1 MFDRLKSSWALLKA
15 SAAVL
20 RADKH
25 LIVFP
30 IISAIASLFVSA
42 AFFVPAALYAYSH
55 HLFNVS
61 ENASRHSNEIN
72 MQLHSPLGYMAM
84 FTFYVVQYTIVFFA
98 NTALVGAAL
107 IRLRGGQPT
116 VGAGFALAASR
127 MSAIL
132 GYALISSTVGMVI
145 RAISE
150 RTGFVG
156 RMGMGLF
163 GLAWNVATYL
173 VAPVL
178 IAENVG
184 PIEAIK
190 RSANLLKRTWGEQII
205 GNAGLGTAFGLI
217 VLLVIMLFVPLFIGA
232 ASMESAPLIITLVVL
247 FVLAFTAL
255 LLIQA
260 ALTGIYTAAIYLY
273 ASENVGGGP
282 FDPEMIHSAFRAK

>member
-1 MFDRLKSSWALLKA
+1 MFDRLSSSWALLKA
-15 SAAVL
+15 SASVL

-30 IISAIASLFVSA
+30 IISAIASLLVSA
-42 AFFVPAALYAYSH
+42 AFFVPFALYVYTH
-55 HLFNVS
+55 HLFNIS
-61 ENASRHSNEIN
+61 EQASRHSSEIER
-72 MQLHSPLGYMAM
+72 QLHSPLGYLAM
-84 FTFYVVQYTIVFFA
+84 FTFYVIQYTIVFFA

-107 IRLRGGQPT
+107 IRLRGGRPT

-132 GYALISSTVGMVI
+132 GYALIASTVGMVI

-150 RTGFVG
+150 RTGMLG
-156 RMGMGLF
+156 RAGMGLF

-184 PIEAIK
+184 PIDAIK

-205 GNAGLGTAFGLI
+205 GNAGLGTAFGLLA
-217 VLLVIMLFVPLFIGA
+217 LLVIALFVPLFIGA
-232 ASMESAPLIITLVVL
+232 ISMESAPLIITLVVL
-247 FVLAFTAL
+247 FILTFTAL

-282 FDPEMIHSAFRAK
+282 FAPEMIQSAFRTK